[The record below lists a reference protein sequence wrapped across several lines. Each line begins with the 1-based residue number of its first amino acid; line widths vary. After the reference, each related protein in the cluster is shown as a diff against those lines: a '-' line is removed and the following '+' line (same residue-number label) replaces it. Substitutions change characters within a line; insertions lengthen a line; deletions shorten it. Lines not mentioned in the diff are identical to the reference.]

1 MLRRVGCVRVAL
13 GSRVLWLL
21 SMDTMANARRTHT
34 TGENEKDGKTEIH
47 HTNDKAPKE
56 EKQQKQQEKQESLQQ
71 QQDEKTADGSST
83 PLESPLSSSCKETKG
98 IGSEADSVH
107 HKNTDP
113 SSTPNSNSSTPPT
126 TNSETEKT
134 TAAATPA
141 SIPPC
146 VEPMRWVQRPYED
159 AATAPIVD
167 ENGQYIVSRV
177 QWPTGEVAY
186 TTPPP
191 PDGKLA
197 PRFGYNVVQVKK
209 DFSWWK
215 HYQKYPRI
223 SVAYIN
229 IQVLFLLGTA
239 WLAAFLMEEH
249 RRTMDEMRTPGALV
263 GEQRGR
269 GPSGR
274 QTQKVRVTRE
284 EMSALV
290 DRAQNNWL
298 DANAEANYIGS
309 KNYAMKK
316 IPRPTEFAVED
327 FRKR

>member
-1 MLRRVGCVRVAL
+1 MLRRVGCVHVAL
-13 GSRVLWLL
+13 GSRVLRLL
-21 SMDTMANARRTHT
+21 SIDTMANAKRTHT
-34 TGENEKDGKTEIH
+34 TNTTNGENNQDVKTEA
-47 HTNDKAPKE
+47 HTRSTKTPQE
-56 EKQQKQQEKQESLQQ
+56 EKKQPEQQAGVS
-71 QQDEKTADGSST
+71 DGSI
-83 PLESPLSSSCKETKG
+83 PLKSPLSSSSCKETKG
-98 IGSEADSVH
+98 TGSEADGVPKQTS
-107 HKNTDP
+107 DP
-113 SSTPNSNSSTPPT
+113 SVTRDSSFSSSLSSAA
-126 TNSETEKT
+126 NNQTEKN
-134 TAAATPA
+134 AAATTPA
-141 SIPPC
+141 SLPPE
-146 VEPMRWVQRPYED
+146 VEPVRWIQRPYED
-159 AATAPIVD
+159 AAAEPIVD
-167 ENGQYIVSRV
+167 ANGQYIVSRV
-177 QWPTGEVAY
+177 QWPTGELAY

-229 IQVLFLLGTA
+229 IQLLFLLGTA
-239 WLAAFLMEEH
+239 WLVAFLMEEH
-249 RRTMDEMRTPGALV
+249 RRTTDEMRTPGALV

-274 QTQKVRVTRE
+274 QTQKVRFTRE
-284 EMSALV
+284 EMSELV

-316 IPRPTEFAVED
+316 IPRPTEFAVDD